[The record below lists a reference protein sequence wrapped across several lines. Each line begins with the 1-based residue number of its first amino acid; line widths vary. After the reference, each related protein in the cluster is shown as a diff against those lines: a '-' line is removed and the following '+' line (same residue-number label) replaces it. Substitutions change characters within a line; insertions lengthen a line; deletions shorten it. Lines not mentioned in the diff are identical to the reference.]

1 VRLAPTFGGINLEDI
16 SAPRCLEIEE
26 RLSSLVEIPVFHDD
40 QHGTAVVALA
50 ALSNAL
56 QVVGK
61 VLADVKIVINGAG
74 AAGSAITKLLLS
86 VGANHLIVC
95 DREGALCDGGPKPL
109 PPLHQW
115 IAERTNFQKQT
126 GALSEVIRGADVFIG
141 VSAPDVLTVEDVKSM
156 ARDAIVFALAN
167 PDPEI
172 SPEMAAPHCKVIA
185 TGRSDFPNQINN
197 VLCFPGLF
205 RGVLEVRAS
214 RITETMKVA
223 AARAIAAVISENELS
238 ADYIIPSVFDRRVA
252 EAVAAAVSQAAVEA
266 NVARRRPKPATL
278 GTA

>member
-1 VRLAPTFGGINLEDI
+1 VRTFERVASKSSRRTFG
-16 SAPRCLEIEE
+16 C
-26 RLSSLVEIPVFHDD
+26 
-40 QHGTAVVALA
+40 
-50 ALSNAL
+50 
-56 QVVGK
+56 K
-61 VLADVKIVINGAG
+61 
-74 AAGSAITKLLLS
+74 
-86 VGANHLIVC
+86 
-95 DREGALCDGGPKPL
+95 REGALCDRAPKPL

-126 GALSEVIRGADVFIG
+126 SALSDVIRGADVFIG
-141 VSAPDVLTVEDVKSM
+141 VSAPDVLTEEDVKRL
-156 ARDAIVFALAN
+156 APNAIVFALAN

-172 SPEMAAPHCKVIA
+172 SSELAAPHCKVIA

-223 AARAIAAVISENELS
+223 AARAITAVISENELS

-266 NVARRRPKPATL
+266 NVARRRPKPAHL
-278 GTA
+278 GSA